1 MDRRDN
7 NPSAVICK
15 LCGEVFTLPEDEVD
29 GNLPRVLLCGHIY
42 CTSCLRS
49 IQCDTDITCPECEV
63 KSTLPEGGVYCLQE
77 DSRIIGL
84 IYTSKMNKMK
94 SLQYDR
100 ARNRKRNKLSPS
112 PEMNANTKDMD
123 QPADI
128 EKIEKTVDE
137 ALVQAA
143 ENLAQLEHIHETLTT
158 GLAEQVKREK
168 ARLETEIK
176 QAADKALHAIQKWR
190 DVQLAQLTK
199 LEAQF
204 STSQAEACRVQE
216 RIKALEIAM
225 QMAREVRRV
234 PFLEQYC
241 TLDKVLETLQAPVD
255 KQSFDMKCI
264 TMGSG
269 MSCVFQSES
278 LSRSLALSLKM
289 EVSNPKRL
297 SDSPP
302 KGYQPG
308 NRKSPLQRGEGR
320 KCVSPS
326 RSKTPSPQN
335 PDKQSPGANS
345 HSSRGSSPSPKP
357 RRRSNASR
365 HSSGSD
371 IGTPDVII
379 EELLEEGQEHGAPP
393 PTGPELANDKWRV
406 HRRRKNQIFGNRRNV
421 TQWVVV
427 THVVNPSHFYV
438 RYVAERKE
446 SESMSKKINHFCC
459 RDSCHFSSSDAVETG
474 SMILVKW
481 KEGLWCRTSV
491 VELLQVGCAEAVK
504 TCKVSQLA
512 TVRVFFLDYGFTK
525 SITIQSDEA
534 TTESSLDA
542 VNNHL
547 RKVGKALNVDLGHF
561 APQAI
566 RCSLKDLV
574 PYDLTKGWS
583 KEAQVEFRSVVSS
596 AAVEMRP
603 LGQDT
608 DSLLVDLRKAPMD
621 QSSDIPISV
630 REYLVFI
637 EVARFYSPV
646 TLSRRPLLYYPPVY
660 PKINT
665 ELNAVVSHINDP
677 ADFFIQLVDNM
688 ESLLLSAK
696 LQDCYNATTMVGQD
710 ELCIYCPVIGQACVA
725 LYDDKQWYR
734 AQVIGHPGGR
744 KVEVRFVDFGNKKI
758 LSVSDLKKIKD
769 EFFALPSMTKGWSKE
784 AQVEFRS
791 VVSSAAVE
799 MRPLGQDTD
808 SLLVDLRKAP
818 MDQSSDIP
826 ISVREYLVFIEVAR
840 FYSPVTL
847 SRRPLLYYPPVYPK
861 INTELNAVVS
871 HINDPADFF
880 IQLVDNM
887 ESLLLSAKLQDCYNA
902 TTMVGQDELCIYC
915 PVIGQ
920 ACVALYDD
928 KQWYRAQVIG
938 HPGGRK
944 VEVRFV
950 DFGNKKILSVS
961 DLKKIKDE
969 FFALPSMAIQC
980 GLSNVIPL
988 DGETWSDACTN
999 RFISLAHQKLVTIM
1013 ATGKVPKT
1021 EPLPI
1026 KLFESGLN
1034 GPISN
1039 IAELL
1044 VKEEL
1049 ACFKDGPKSKH
1060 VRPPGDDSA
1069 VWDPPLELGS
1079 AAEGVGSPDQNVPR
1093 EQDEEPLEFQPQ
1105 LRLPAQLKDLKVR
1118 VCHVNSPSSFYVQF
1132 TQYNSQL
1139 KRICEQVKKEC
1150 ALVESQD
1157 VAWKADMYCAAQING
1172 VWERGQICSDVT
1184 SSNIAEVIRCDHGNK
1199 VKLHVSNLKPLPTS
1213 LMGSLALECTLTDI
1227 RPAGGRST
1235 WTATACD
1242 LFSHYLTGASAVMTI
1257 KELTDERPAPVTLFC
1272 SNKMGQFVSIAD
1284 FLASEGLALRE
1295 RKQRDAVIQKPKE
1308 TDAQSPGSETQT
1320 LSSTDEKQDTPDH
1333 LAPSPVPFPSQSP
1346 VPSTPTPPKAAPR
1359 SIMSAEK
1366 VKTQLYN
1373 PPELPC
1379 LGHIQINVSAI
1390 GEDGLLYTR
1399 TQYAESQLEQLRER
1413 IQQRMNTLPR
1423 QKPYTWKSVLGCAVI
1438 GPDMLWYRGQLLEVL
1453 GGHVKVQY
1461 VDYGLVENIPVVHVH
1476 PMLLCDDV
1484 PQLCMPCQLHG
1495 LNPVGGRWQR
1505 DAVALL
1511 REVLLNRCVD
1521 MRVVELPTDPREPL
1535 TVELFLDGLS
1545 LSRILCHHEHASMD
1559 RTVSAQKGHS
1569 VTSPASFL
1577 DDWDIDT
1584 EGLRGPEEPP
1594 LGPFIYPNLPQE
1606 GEKFQVRVK
1615 HLWTPNELFLW
1626 PLEGTADVE
1635 VDGERLDDALTRINA
1650 NINSLQRLSSFPHGG
1665 PCLAEYSDG
1674 KYYRAKLMKFTSV
1687 EPVMILVQ
1695 HVDFGSD
1702 DTLPI
1707 SKLRQM
1713 PAELLRFPSRALK
1726 VKVAGFK
1733 APSVER
1739 QEDVL
1744 PYSPGWSV
1752 KAAMEMIELL
1762 HSNIT
1767 ASVVARE
1774 PELTVLLYNEDEEL
1788 VHLPLVSSGLA
1799 ELE

>member
-1 MDRRDN
+1 MDRRDS

-49 IQCDTDITCPECEV
+49 IQCDTVITCPECEV

-84 IYTSKMNKMK
+84 IYTAKMNKMK

-100 ARNRKRNKLSPS
+100 LRNRKRNKLSTS

-176 QAADKALHAIQKWR
+176 QAADKASHAIQKWR
-190 DVQLAQLTK
+190 DVQLAKLTK

-269 MSCVFQSES
+269 MSCVLQSES

-289 EVSNPKRL
+289 EVSNPKHL

-308 NRKSPLQRGEGR
+308 NRKSLLQRGEGR

-326 RSKTPSPQN
+326 RSKTPFPQN
-335 PDKQSPGANS
+335 PDKESPGANS
-345 HSSRGSSPSPKP
+345 HSSRGSSPSPRP

-379 EELLEEGQEHGAPP
+379 EELLEEGQEHAAPP

-438 RYVAERKE
+438 RYVAERRE

-491 VELLQVGCAEAVK
+491 VEVLQVGCADAVK

-534 TTESSLDA
+534 TTESSLNA
-542 VNNHL
+542 VNKHL

-583 KEAQVEFRSVVSS
+583 KEAQVEFLSVVSS

-603 LGQDT
+603 LGQDS

-696 LQDCYNATTMVGQD
+696 LQDCYNATTVAGQD
-710 ELCIYCPVIGQACVA
+710 DLCIYCPVIGQACVA
-725 LYDDKQWYR
+725 RYDDKQWYR

-769 EFFALPSMTKGWSKE
+769 EFFALPSMT
-784 AQVEFRS
+784 
-791 VVSSAAVE
+791 
-799 MRPLGQDTD
+799 
-808 SLLVDLRKAP
+808 
-818 MDQSSDIP
+818 
-826 ISVREYLVFIEVAR
+826 
-840 FYSPVTL
+840 
-847 SRRPLLYYPPVYPK
+847 
-861 INTELNAVVS
+861 
-871 HINDPADFF
+871 
-880 IQLVDNM
+880 
-887 ESLLLSAKLQDCYNA
+887 
-902 TTMVGQDELCIYC
+902 
-915 PVIGQ
+915 
-920 ACVALYDD
+920 
-928 KQWYRAQVIG
+928 
-938 HPGGRK
+938 
-944 VEVRFV
+944 
-950 DFGNKKILSVS
+950 
-961 DLKKIKDE
+961 
-969 FFALPSMAIQC
+969 
-980 GLSNVIPL
+980 
-988 DGETWSDACTN
+988 WSDACTN
-999 RFISLAHQKLVTIM
+999 RFISLAHQKLVTIV
-1013 ATGKVPKT
+1013 ATGKVAKT

-1026 KLFESGLN
+1026 NLFESGLN

-1069 VWDPPLELGS
+1069 VWDPPLELAS
-1079 AAEGVGSPDQNVPR
+1079 AAEGIGSPDQNVPR
-1093 EQDEEPLEFQPQ
+1093 EQDEEPLEFQLQ

-1118 VCHVNSPSSFYVQF
+1118 VCHVNSPSSFYVQL

-1150 ALVESQD
+1150 ALVESRD
-1157 VAWKADMYCAAQING
+1157 VAWKEDMYCAAQING

-1199 VKLHVSNLKPLPTS
+1199 VKLHVSNLQPLPTS

-1257 KELTDERPAPVTLFC
+1257 KLTDERPAPVTLFC

-1284 FLASEGLALRE
+1284 FLVSEGLALRE

-1308 TDAQSPGSETQT
+1308 TDAQSPVSETQT
-1320 LSSTDEKQDTPDH
+1320 LSPADEKQDTPDH
-1333 LAPSPVPFPSQSP
+1333 PAPSPVPFPSQSP

-1390 GEDGLLYTR
+1390 GEDGLMYTR
-1399 TQYAESQLEQLRER
+1399 THEEVCVLEQLRER
-1413 IQQRMNTLPR
+1413 IQQSMNTLPR

-1569 VTSPASFL
+1569 VTPPASLL

-1626 PLEGTADVE
+1626 PLEGTADLE

>member
-1 MDRRDN
+1 MKKQSF
-7 NPSAVICK
+7 PP
-15 LCGEVFTLPEDEVD
+15 L
-29 GNLPRVLLCGHIY
+29 
-42 CTSCLRS
+42 
-49 IQCDTDITCPECEV
+49 QV

-269 MSCVFQSES
+269 MS
-278 LSRSLALSLKM
+278 
-289 EVSNPKRL
+289 L

-379 EELLEEGQEHGAPP
+379 EELLEEGQEHGVSLNLFLFNVLYAPAGAPP

-769 EFFALPSMTKGWSKE
+769 EFFALPSM
-784 AQVEFRS
+784 
-791 VVSSAAVE
+791 
-799 MRPLGQDTD
+799 
-808 SLLVDLRKAP
+808 
-818 MDQSSDIP
+818 
-826 ISVREYLVFIEVAR
+826 
-840 FYSPVTL
+840 
-847 SRRPLLYYPPVYPK
+847 
-861 INTELNAVVS
+861 
-871 HINDPADFF
+871 
-880 IQLVDNM
+880 
-887 ESLLLSAKLQDCYNA
+887 
-902 TTMVGQDELCIYC
+902 
-915 PVIGQ
+915 
-920 ACVALYDD
+920 
-928 KQWYRAQVIG
+928 
-938 HPGGRK
+938 
-944 VEVRFV
+944 
-950 DFGNKKILSVS
+950 
-961 DLKKIKDE
+961 
-969 FFALPSMAIQC
+969 AIQC

-1079 AAEGVGSPDQNVPR
+1079 
-1093 EQDEEPLEFQPQ
+1093 EPLEFQPQ

-1707 SKLRQM
+1707 SK
-1713 PAELLRFPSRALK
+1713 
-1726 VKVAGFK
+1726 
-1733 APSVER
+1733 
-1739 QEDVL
+1739 
-1744 PYSPGWSV
+1744 
-1752 KAAMEMIELL
+1752 
-1762 HSNIT
+1762 
-1767 ASVVARE
+1767 
-1774 PELTVLLYNEDEEL
+1774 
-1788 VHLPLVSSGLA
+1788 
-1799 ELE
+1799 

>member
-1 MDRRDN
+1 MMHRGEN
-7 NPSAVICK
+7 SPSAAICK

-49 IQCDTDITCPECEV
+49 IQCGSVITCPECEV

-84 IYTSKMNKMK
+84 IYTAKMNKMK
-94 SLQYDR
+94 SLHCDR
-100 ARNRKRNKLSPS
+100 SRNRRRNKLSS
-112 PEMNANTKDMD
+112 SSEIKSNTEDVD

-128 EKIEKTVDE
+128 EKIERVVDE

-158 GLAEQVKREK
+158 GLAEQVKREG
-168 ARLETEIK
+168 ARLEMEIK
-176 QAADKALHAIQKWR
+176 QAADKAFHAIQKWR
-190 DVQLAQLTK
+190 DVQLTQLTK

-204 STSQAEACRVQE
+204 SASRAEACHVQE
-216 RIKALEIAM
+216 KIKALEIAM

-255 KQSFDMKCI
+255 NQSFNMKCI

-278 LSRSLALSLKM
+278 LSQSLAVSLKM
-289 EVSNPKRL
+289 EVSSPKHL
-297 SDSPP
+297 SKTPP
-302 KGYQPG
+302 KGSHLG
-308 NRKSPLQRGEGR
+308 SSNRKSPLQRAEGR
-320 KCVSPS
+320 KCMSPS
-326 RSKTPSPQN
+326 RNKPPSPQKQ
-335 PDKQSPGANS
+335 DKESPGVYS
-345 HSSRGSSPSPKP
+345 HSSRGSSPSPRP
-357 RRRSNASR
+357 RRGSNTSS

-371 IGTPDVII
+371 IGTPDVIV
-379 EELLEEGQEHGAPP
+379 EELLEEGQEHALP
-393 PTGPELANDKWRV
+393 PTGPELANDKWRIQ
-406 HRRRKNQIFGNRRNV
+406 RRRKNQIFGNKRNV

-438 RYVAERKE
+438 RYVAEKRE
-446 SESMSKKINHFCC
+446 SEILSKKINCFCS
-459 RDSCHFSSSDAVETG
+459 RDSCHFTSSDTVETG
-474 SMILVKW
+474 SMIFVKW
-481 KEGLWCRTSV
+481 KEGLWCRASV
-491 VELLQVGCAEAVK
+491 VEVLQIGLVEAVK
-504 TCKVSQLA
+504 ACKVTQLA
-512 TVRVFFLDYGFTK
+512 SVRVFFLDYGLTK
-525 SITIQSDEA
+525 SITVQSEEG
-534 TTESSLDA
+534 TTESSLKA
-542 VNNHL
+542 VNKHL
-547 RKVGKALNVDLGHF
+547 RKVGEALNVELGHF

-603 LGQDT
+603 LGQDR

-621 QSSDIPISV
+621 QSSDVPISV

-646 TLSRRPLLYYPPVY
+646 TLSRRPLLYYPPIY

-665 ELNAVVSHINDP
+665 ELNAVVSHINNP
-677 ADFFIQLVDNM
+677 ADFYIQLVDNM

-696 LQDCYNATTMVGQD
+696 LQDCYNATTVAGQD
-710 ELCIYCPVIGQACVA
+710 DLCIYCPVIGQACVA
-725 LYDDKQWYR
+725 RYDDKLWYR

-758 LSVSDLKKIKD
+758 LSVSDL
-769 EFFALPSMTKGWSKE
+769 
-784 AQVEFRS
+784 R
-791 VVSSAAVE
+791 
-799 MRPLGQDTD
+799 
-808 SLLVDLRKAP
+808 
-818 MDQSSDIP
+818 
-826 ISVREYLVFIEVAR
+826 
-840 FYSPVTL
+840 
-847 SRRPLLYYPPVYPK
+847 
-861 INTELNAVVS
+861 
-871 HINDPADFF
+871 
-880 IQLVDNM
+880 
-887 ESLLLSAKLQDCYNA
+887 
-902 TTMVGQDELCIYC
+902 
-915 PVIGQ
+915 
-920 ACVALYDD
+920 
-928 KQWYRAQVIG
+928 
-938 HPGGRK
+938 
-944 VEVRFV
+944 
-950 DFGNKKILSVS
+950 
-961 DLKKIKDE
+961 KIKDE
-969 FFALPSMAIQC
+969 FFALPSMAVHC
-980 GLSNVIPL
+980 CLSNVIAL

-999 RFISLAHQKLVTIM
+999 RFISLAHQKLVTIV
-1013 ATGKVPKT
+1013 ATGRVPKT
-1021 EPLPI
+1021 EPLPV

-1034 GPISN
+1034 GPLSN

-1044 VKEEL
+1044 VQEEL
-1049 ACFKDGPKSKH
+1049 ACFKDKPKSKH
-1060 VRPPGDDSA
+1060 ARPPGEDSTI
-1069 VWDPPLELGS
+1069 WDPPLELGL
-1079 AAEGVGSPDQNVPR
+1079 ATEGLDSPDQKVLKK
-1093 EQDEEPLEFQPQ
+1093 QDEDLLEFQPQ
-1105 LRLPAQLKDLKVR
+1105 LKLPAQLKDLKVR

-1132 TQYNSQL
+1132 TQYDSQL
-1139 KRICEQVKKEC
+1139 KSICELVKKEC
-1150 ALVESQD
+1150 ALMEPQD
-1157 VAWKADMYCAAQING
+1157 VVWKADMYCAAQING

-1199 VKLHVSNLKPLPTS
+1199 VKLHVSNLRPLPTS

-1295 RKQRDAVIQKPKE
+1295 RKPRDADIQKPKE
-1308 TDAQSPGSETQT
+1308 TDAQSPVSETQT
-1320 LSSTDEKQDTPDH
+1320 FSSAGEKRNTPH
-1333 LAPSPVPFPSQSP
+1333 HPTPPLNPFPPQSSLI
-1346 VPSTPTPPKAAPR
+1346 STPTPPKPAPR
-1359 SIMSAEK
+1359 TIMSAEK
-1366 VKTQLYN
+1366 VKTELYL

-1379 LGHIQINVSAI
+1379 LGHIQMNVSAI
-1390 GEDGLLYTR
+1390 GEDGLIYTR
-1399 TQYAESQLEQLRER
+1399 TQYAECQLEQLRER
-1413 IQQRMNTLPR
+1413 IQQSLKTLPR

-1461 VDYGLVENIPVVHVH
+1461 VDYGLLENIPVVHVY

-1495 LNPVGGRWQR
+1495 VNPVGGRWQR

-1521 MRVVELPTDPREPL
+1521 IQVVELPTDPREPL
-1535 TVELFLDGLS
+1535 TVELSLDGLS
-1545 LSRILCHHEHASMD
+1545 LSRILCHLEHATLE
-1559 RTVSAQKGHS
+1559 RTISTQKVHS
-1569 VTSPASFL
+1569 VMSPAPFL
-1577 DDWDIDT
+1577 DDWDIDP
-1584 EGLRGPEEPP
+1584 EGLRGPEEPV
-1594 LGPFIYPNLPQE
+1594 LGPFIYPKLPQE
-1606 GEKFQVRVK
+1606 GEQFQVRVK
-1615 HLWTPNELFLW
+1615 HLLTPNELFLW

-1635 VDGERLDDALTRINA
+1635 VDGETLDEALTRINA
-1650 NINSLQRLSSFPHGG
+1650 NIYSLPQLSNFPHGG

-1674 KYYRAKLMKFTSV
+1674 KYYRAKLMRFTSV
-1687 EPVMILVQ
+1687 EPIMLLVQ

-1702 DTLPI
+1702 DTLPV
-1707 SKLRQM
+1707 SKLRRM
-1713 PAELLRFPSRALK
+1713 PVELLRFPSRALK

-1733 APSVER
+1733 APSVNRE
-1739 QEDVL
+1739 EHVL

-1752 KAAMEMIELL
+1752 KAAMDMIDLL

-1774 PELTVLLYNEDEEL
+1774 PELTVLLYDEDGEL